1 MEVHFMKSIQIFLL
15 VGLISFLAISCSSKN
30 MDETATQPSQP
41 ITNEEELAKKPAVTD
56 DTKAAPN
63 TPAVTEGSGTG
74 VVESGKL
81 TPDESTI
88 NPGTPNPGGATETVP
103 GGGTDISIANALRDK
118 FAQSTLPSASRL
130 NVEVRDSVVTL
141 KGEASSQ
148 AEINQI
154 LELAREVPAIK
165 RVVNQIQVAQ

>member
-1 MEVHFMKSIQIFLL
+1 MKSVQIFLL
-15 VGLISFLAISCSSKN
+15 AGLISVLAISCSSKK
-30 MDETATQPSQP
+30 MDETATQPTQP
-41 ITNEEELAKKPAVTD
+41 ITNEEESANKPAVTE

-63 TPAVTEGSGTG
+63 TPAVTEGSATG
-74 VVESGKL
+74 VVESGKP
-81 TPDESTI
+81 TPDESTV

-103 GGGTDISIANALRDK
+103 GGGTDISITNAIRDK

-130 NVEVRDSVVTL
+130 KVEVRDSVVTL

-154 LELAREVPAIK
+154 LELVREVPGIK
-165 RVVNQIQVAQ
+165 RVVSQIRVAQ